1 VRPILIALT
10 LSGLLQAATDAPVLA
25 EREILV
31 LTVMQQQIEIAQLR
45 LQRAV
50 ADLKKPGWRVD
61 LVEGQWRYVPAPP
74 EGAPP

>member
-1 VRPILIALT
+1 VRPLLIALT
-10 LSGLLQAATDAPVLA
+10 LSGLLQAATDPAPALA

-61 LVEGQWRYVPAPP
+61 LVEGQWRYVPVPP
-74 EGAPP
+74 EGD